1 MERSSD
7 VAAQLA
13 DRAIPSAP
21 TSTPATPVADAG
33 AAGSGDQFDYGSDA
47 DPDNREAAR
56 LFAEVDRLTLAAE
69 RLTEQ
74 RKKAEEHAQKLKQ
87 AEEQLLN
94 KDIPE
99 LLARMRLD
107 DFTTASGIH
116 VKVKRE
122 IKASLPGHDRVEARM
137 GALRW
142 LVDHG
147 HGGVIKNQVSVALD
161 RGEDTRADD
170 LVVDLRAKGFD
181 VEAKKDVHAS
191 TLGALVRELVADGKI
206 VPTSLFN
213 LFDMRIA
220 KLSRK

>member
-1 MERSSD
+1 MDRSSGYAPLD
-7 VAAQLA
+7 
-13 DRAIPSAP
+13 DIDIPSAAVDDP
-21 TSTPATPVADAG
+21 Y
-33 AAGSGDQFDYGSDA
+33 DYGSDA
-47 DPDNREAAR
+47 DPDTQEAAR
-56 LFAEVDRLTLAAE
+56 LFAEVDKMTLAAE

-74 RKKAEEHAQKLKQ
+74 RKKAEDQLQKIKQ

-99 LLARMRLD
+99 LLGRMRLD

-142 LVDHG
+142 LVEEG
-147 HGGVIKNQVSVALD
+147 HGGVIKNQVSVSLD
-161 RGEDTRADD
+161 RGEDSRADD
-170 LVVDLRAKGFD
+170 LVVELRAKGFD

-191 TLGALVRELVADGKI
+191 TLGALVRELVAEGKI
-206 VPTSLFN
+206 VPREYFN
-213 LFDMRIA
+213 LFDLRIA
-220 KLSRK
+220 KLTRK

>member
-1 MERSSD
+1 MDRS
-7 VAAQLA
+7 A
-13 DRAIPSAP
+13 DLSA
-21 TSTPATPVADAG
+21 SAMDDAY
-33 AAGSGDQFDYGSDA
+33 DYGADA
-47 DPDNREAAR
+47 DPDTQEAAR
-56 LFAEVDRLTLAAE
+56 LFAEVDKLTLAAE
-69 RLTEQ
+69 RLTAQ
-74 RKKAEEHAQKLKQ
+74 RKQAEDHAQKLKQ
-87 AEEQLLN
+87 QEEQLLN

-99 LLARMRLD
+99 LLGRMRLD

-122 IKASLPGHDRVEARM
+122 IKASLPGHDRVDARM

-147 HGGVIKNQVSVALD
+147 HGGVIKNQVSVSLD
-161 RGEDTRADD
+161 RGEDSRADD
-170 LVVDLRAKGFD
+170 LVVELRGKGFD

-206 VPTSLFN
+206 VPREYFN

-220 KLSRK
+220 RLTRK

>member
-1 MERSSD
+1 MDRSSVD
-7 VAAQLA
+7 IDKLA
-13 DRAIPSAP
+13 EAGIPSAP
-21 TSTPATPVADAG
+21 
-33 AAGSGDQFDYGSDA
+33 AAGDQYDYGADA
-47 DPDNREAAR
+47 DPDTQEAAR
-56 LFAEVDRLTLAAE
+56 LFAEVDKLTLAAE
-69 RLTEQ
+69 RLTAQ
-74 RKKAEEHAQKLKQ
+74 RKQAEEHAQKLKQ

-99 LLARMRLD
+99 LLGRMRLD

-122 IKASLPGHDRVEARM
+122 IKASLPGHERVEARM

-142 LVDHG
+142 LVENG

-161 RGEDTRADD
+161 RGDDTRANE

-181 VEAKKDVHAS
+181 VEAKKDVNHM

-206 VPTSLFN
+206 VPRDLFN
-213 LFDMRIA
+213 MFDMRIA